1 MKESCPGKIIYLQRR
16 IFLSFLMVMIS
27 GWKTNKHTK
36 RDQVPRIFSGKIY
49 KTFKLSL
56 NENPWCKP
64 TDSFLYQNS
73 TASLKVKKVVLKF
86 FNFLVRIWICF
97 WWVIFNRLYFTYLCI
112 YTVERPKLTNDYRSN
127 IWIESVKK
135 KALPCLKLFALKIP
149 NYV

>member
-1 MKESCPGKIIYLQRR
+1 MQRR

-27 GWKTNKHTK
+27 GWKTNKHMK

-73 TASLKVKKVVLKF
+73 TASLKVKKLF
-86 FNFLVRIWICF
+86 WSFSISLSEYAYF
-97 WWVIFNRLYFTYLCI
+97 WWVISNRLYFTYLCI
-112 YTVERPKLTNDYRSN
+112 YTIERAKVTNDYRSN
-127 IWIESVKK
+127 IWIESVKR
-135 KALPCLKLFALKIP
+135 KALPCLKLFPFEIFSMYETYELKILK
-149 NYV
+149 